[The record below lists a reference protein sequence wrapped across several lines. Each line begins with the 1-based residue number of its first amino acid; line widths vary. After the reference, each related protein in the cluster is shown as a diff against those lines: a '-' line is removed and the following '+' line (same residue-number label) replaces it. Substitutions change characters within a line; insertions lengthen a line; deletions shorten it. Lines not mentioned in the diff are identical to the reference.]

1 MDLQL
6 PHPKNMTIRTLP
18 PQLINQIAAGEVVE
32 RPASAI
38 KELVENAFDA
48 GADRIEIE
56 IEQGGMGL
64 IRVRDNG
71 CGIDKE
77 ELPLALSRHATS
89 KIASLEDLENVLTM
103 GFRGEALP
111 SISSVSRLQ
120 LTSRPRGVSHAWQI
134 QTDGGE
140 KNFDLK
146 PAAHP
151 EGSTVEIRD
160 LFYNTPARRKFL
172 RSEKTEFQH
181 IDSVVR
187 RMALSRMDVAIT
199 LSHNDREVL
208 KVPSAKELSESP
220 KRLEAILGR
229 DFLEQSLPI
238 EHNAADLRIHGWI
251 GLPTFSRGQP
261 DQQYF
266 YVNGRLVR
274 DKVVNVAIRQAFQ
287 DVLYHGRHPIYVLYL
302 ELNPT
307 LVDVNAHPTKME
319 VRFREARM
327 VHDFLFSSIH
337 RALGGAVAGGPT
349 TFQSES
355 TSAPHGLSR
364 ETYPL
369 ASKSG
374 VSGYPSERQISFSS
388 GKQAQ
393 LSLNTPNLLERY
405 DRLLNAHGPSQHAS
419 QDTEPHV
426 QGRLGRAIAHIHG
439 AFILAENAEGL
450 ILVDAHAAHE
460 RITYERLKADQMQGD
475 IPSQTLL
482 MPLPLDVS
490 EAEADA
496 AEEQLETLA
505 SLGVEVR
512 RTGPNS
518 VLVTALPAQLPIADG
533 DQLIRDVL
541 ADFAQQGRSRRLEE
555 SLNQILATM
564 ACHGSVRANRQL
576 TLPEMNALLRD
587 MEATERSGQC
597 NHGRPTWVQ
606 LTLQDLNGLFQRGR

>member
-1 MDLQL
+1 M
-6 PHPKNMTIRTLP
+6 MTIRTLP

-71 CGIDKE
+71 CGIEKE

-89 KIASLEDLENVLTM
+89 KITSLADLENVLTM

-120 LTSRPRGVSHAWQI
+120 LTSRPRGTSHAWQI

-140 KNFDLK
+140 KHFDLK

-181 IDSVVR
+181 IDTVVR

-199 LSHNDREVL
+199 LSHNDREIL
-208 KVPSAKELSESP
+208 RLPSSKDTRESP

-238 EHNAADLRIHGWI
+238 EHTAADLRIHGWI

-274 DKVVNVAIRQAFQ
+274 DKLVNVAIRQAFQ

-337 RALGGAVAGGPT
+337 RALGAATAGGVSTNPASPASLSD
-349 TFQSES
+349 FQNI
-355 TSAPHGLSR
+355 AR
-364 ETYPL
+364 E
-369 ASKSG
+369 
-374 VSGYPSERQISFSS
+374 SFSQGFGS
-388 GKQAQ
+388 TARTPPTERFAHFSSNRQAQ
-393 LSLNTPNLLERY
+393 LSLDTPNLLGSY
-405 DRLLNAHGPSQHAS
+405 DRLLNPHEPPHCSPI
-419 QDTEPHV
+419 TEGAADA
-426 QGRLGRAIAHIHG
+426 GRLGHAIAHLHG
-439 AFILAENAEGL
+439 VFILAENSEGL

-460 RITYERLKADQMQGD
+460 RITYEKLKAEQMQGE
-475 IPSQTLL
+475 IPSQSLL
-482 MPLPLDVS
+482 LPIPLDVT

-496 AEEQLETLA
+496 AEEQQVTLGA
-505 SLGVEVR
+505 LGVELR

-518 VLVTALPAQLPIADG
+518 VLVTALPARLPVADA

-541 ADFAQQGRSRRLEE
+541 SDFAHQGRSRRLEE
-555 SLNQILATM
+555 TLNQILATM

-587 MEATERSGQC
+587 MEMTERSGQC

-606 LTLQDLNGLFQRGR
+606 LTLNDLNGLFQRGR

>member
-1 MDLQL
+1 
-6 PHPKNMTIRTLP
+6 MTIRTLP

-89 KIASLEDLENVLTM
+89 KIASLEDLESVLTM

-120 LTSRPRGVSHAWQI
+120 LTSRPRGKNHAWQI

-140 KNFDLK
+140 RNFDLK

-172 RSEKTEFQH
+172 RSEKTEFHH
-181 IDSVVR
+181 IDTVVR

-199 LSHNDREVL
+199 LSHNDREIL
-208 KVPSAKELSESP
+208 RLPSSKNLSESP

-238 EHNAADLRIHGWI
+238 EQNAADLKIHGWI
-251 GLPTFSRGQP
+251 GLPTFSRSQP

-274 DKVVNVAIRQAFQ
+274 DKLVNVAIRQAFQ

-302 ELNPT
+302 ELDPT

-319 VRFREARM
+319 VRFREARL

-337 RALGGAVAGGPT
+337 RALGSATAGGPT
-349 TFQSES
+349 VGQPPPKVEES
-355 TSAPHGLSR
+355 FREKYPTSSR
-364 ETYPL
+364 
-369 ASKSG
+369 SG
-374 VSGYPSERQISFSS
+374 VRDYPSERFTHFSS
-388 GKQAQ
+388 GKQAA
-393 LSLNTPNLLERY
+393 LSLDTPNLLERY
-405 DRLLNAHGPSQHAS
+405 DRLLNTDEPFSAHSGGLAE
-419 QDTEPHV
+419 T
-426 QGRLGRAIAHIHG
+426 GRLGHAIAHLHG

-460 RITYERLKADQMQGD
+460 RITYEKLKAEQTLGD
-475 IPSQTLL
+475 IPSQSLL
-482 MPLPLDVS
+482 LPIPLDVT
-490 EAEADA
+490 ETEADA
-496 AEEQLETLA
+496 AEEQQSNLA
-505 SLGVEVR
+505 TLGVELR
-512 RTGPNS
+512 RTGPTNI
-518 VLVTALPAQLPIADG
+518 LVTALPAQLPIADG

-541 ADFAQQGRSRRLEE
+541 TDFAQQGRSRRLEE
-555 SLNQILATM
+555 TLNQILATM

-576 TLPEMNALLRD
+576 SLAEMNALLRD

>member
-1 MDLQL
+1 
-6 PHPKNMTIRTLP
+6 MTIRTLP

-38 KELVENAFDA
+38 KELIENAFDA

-71 CGIDKE
+71 CGILKE

-89 KIASLEDLENVLTM
+89 KISSLEDLENVLTM

-120 LTSRPRGVSHAWQI
+120 LTSRPRGTNHAWQI

-140 KNFDLK
+140 KHFDLT

-181 IDSVVR
+181 IETVVR

-199 LSHNDREVL
+199 LSHNEREIL
-208 KVPSAKELSESP
+208 RLPPSKDLSESSR
-220 KRLEAILGR
+220 RLEAILGR

-238 EHNAADLRIHGWI
+238 EHTAADLRLHGWI

-302 ELNPT
+302 ELDPT

-327 VHDFLFSSIH
+327 IHDFLFSSIH
-337 RALGGAVAGGPT
+337 RALGGATAGGHPMNLT
-349 TFQSES
+349 TTPIASSGFQPISHENYPRES
-355 TSAPHGLSR
+355 G
-364 ETYPL
+364 
-369 ASKSG
+369 ASG
-374 VSGYPSERQISFSS
+374 RVYPSERFASFAGGRQS
-388 GKQAQ
+388 Q
-393 LSLNTPNLLERY
+393 LSLDTPALLGSY
-405 DRLLNAHGPSQHAS
+405 DRLLNSDELHQTSSNHPSVSA
-419 QDTEPHV
+419 EE
-426 QGRLGRAIAHIHG
+426 GRLGHAIAHLHG

-460 RITYERLKADQMQGD
+460 RVTYEKLKSDQTQGS

-482 MPLPLDVS
+482 LPIPLEVT

-496 AEEQLETLA
+496 AEEQQSTLE
-505 SLGVEVR
+505 SLGVELR
-512 RTGPNS
+512 RTGPTH
-518 VLVTALPAQLPIADG
+518 VMVTALPARLPVADA

-541 ADFAQQGRSRRLEE
+541 ADFAHQGQSRRLEE
-555 SLNQILATM
+555 TLNQILATM
-564 ACHGSVRANRQL
+564 ACHGSVRANRHL
-576 TLPEMNALLRD
+576 SLPEMNALLRD
-587 MEATERSGQC
+587 METTERSGQC

>member
-1 MDLQL
+1 M
-6 PHPKNMTIRTLP
+6 PIRTLP

-56 IEQGGMGL
+56 ISQGGMGL

-71 CGIDKE
+71 CGILKE

-89 KIASLEDLENVLTM
+89 KIASLEDLETVLTM

-120 LTSRPRGVSHAWQI
+120 LTSRPHGTAHAWQI

-140 KNFDLK
+140 NHFDLT

-181 IDSVVR
+181 IETVVR

-199 LSHNDREVL
+199 LSHNEREIL
-208 KVPSAKELSESP
+208 RLPASKDPSDSP
-220 KRLEAILGR
+220 KRLEAILGT

-238 EHNAADLRIHGWI
+238 EYAAADLRIHGWV
-251 GLPTFSRGQP
+251 GLPTFSRSQP

-274 DKVVNVAIRQAFQ
+274 DKVINVAIRQAFQ

-302 ELNPT
+302 ELDPT

-327 VHDFLFSSIH
+327 VHDFLFSGIH
-337 RALGGAVAGGPT
+337 RALRGATAGGQPQDSSTIPT
-349 TFQSES
+349 SNPALQANS
-355 TSAPHGLSR
+355 GDI
-364 ETYPL
+364 YPR
-369 ASKSG
+369 
-374 VSGYPSERQISFSS
+374 VSGSTGRDYPEGRFASFSS
-388 GKQAQ
+388 GRQSQ
-393 LSLNTPNLLERY
+393 LPLNTPSLLGSY
-405 DRLLNAHGPSQHAS
+405 DRLLNPKERHQPPSSELEVPEMEGQ
-419 QDTEPHV
+419 
-426 QGRLGRAIAHIHG
+426 LGHAIAHLHG
-439 AFILAENAEGL
+439 AFILAENAGGL

-460 RITYERLKADQMQGD
+460 RVTYEKLKADQSQGN

-482 MPLPLDVS
+482 LPLSLEVS
-490 EAEADA
+490 EGEADA
-496 AEEQLETLA
+496 AEEQQGSLQG
-505 SLGVEVR
+505 LGVELR
-512 RTGPNS
+512 RTGPKH
-518 VLVTALPAQLPIADG
+518 VIVTALPARLPVADG
-533 DQLIRDVL
+533 AQLIRDVL
-541 ADFAQQGRSRRLEE
+541 ADFAHQGQSRRLEE
-555 SLNQILATM
+555 TLNQILATM
-564 ACHGSVRANRQL
+564 ACHASVRANRHL
-576 TLPEMNALLRD
+576 SLPEMNALLRD
-587 MEATERSGQC
+587 METTERSGQC

>member
-1 MDLQL
+1 M
-6 PHPKNMTIRTLP
+6 
-18 PQLINQIAAGEVVE
+18 
-32 RPASAI
+32 
-38 KELVENAFDA
+38 
-48 GADRIEIE
+48 
-56 IEQGGMGL
+56 
-64 IRVRDNG
+64 
-71 CGIDKE
+71 
-77 ELPLALSRHATS
+77 
-89 KIASLEDLENVLTM
+89 
-103 GFRGEALP
+103 
-111 SISSVSRLQ
+111 
-120 LTSRPRGVSHAWQI
+120 
-134 QTDGGE
+134 
-140 KNFDLK
+140 
-146 PAAHP
+146 
-151 EGSTVEIRD
+151 
-160 LFYNTPARRKFL
+160 
-172 RSEKTEFQH
+172 
-181 IDSVVR
+181 
-187 RMALSRMDVAIT
+187 
-199 LSHNDREVL
+199 
-208 KVPSAKELSESP
+208 
-220 KRLEAILGR
+220 
-229 DFLEQSLPI
+229 
-238 EHNAADLRIHGWI
+238 
-251 GLPTFSRGQP
+251 
-261 DQQYF
+261 
-266 YVNGRLVR
+266 
-274 DKVVNVAIRQAFQ
+274 
-287 DVLYHGRHPIYVLYL
+287 LYHGRHPIYVLYL

-337 RALGGAVAGGPT
+337 RALGGAVAGGST

-355 TSAPHGLSR
+355 TSAPHDLSR

-419 QDTEPHV
+419 QDTEPH

>member
-1 MDLQL
+1 M
-6 PHPKNMTIRTLP
+6 MTIRTLP

-71 CGIDKE
+71 CGIEKE

-89 KIASLEDLENVLTM
+89 KITSLADLENVLTM

-120 LTSRPRGVSHAWQI
+120 LTSRPRGTSHAWQI

-140 KNFDLK
+140 KHFDLK

-181 IDSVVR
+181 IDTVVR

-199 LSHNDREVL
+199 LSHNDREIL
-208 KVPSAKELSESP
+208 RLPSSKDTRESP

-238 EHNAADLRIHGWI
+238 EHTAADLRIHGWI

-274 DKVVNVAIRQAFQ
+274 DKLVNVAIRQAFQ

-337 RALGGAVAGGPT
+337 RALGAATAGGVSTNPASPASLSD
-349 TFQSES
+349 FQNI
-355 TSAPHGLSR
+355 AR
-364 ETYPL
+364 E
-369 ASKSG
+369 
-374 VSGYPSERQISFSS
+374 SFSQGFGS
-388 GKQAQ
+388 TARTPPTERFAHFSSNRQAQ
-393 LSLNTPNLLERY
+393 LSLDTPNLLGSY
-405 DRLLNAHGPSQHAS
+405 DRLLNPHETPHCSPI
-419 QDTEPHV
+419 TEGAADA
-426 QGRLGRAIAHIHG
+426 GRLGHAIAHLHG
-439 AFILAENAEGL
+439 VFILAENSEGL

-460 RITYERLKADQMQGD
+460 RITYEKLKAEQMQGE
-475 IPSQTLL
+475 IPSQSLL
-482 MPLPLDVS
+482 LPIPLDVT

-496 AEEQLETLA
+496 AEEQQVTLGA
-505 SLGVEVR
+505 LGVELR

-518 VLVTALPAQLPIADG
+518 VLVTALPARLPVADA

-541 ADFAQQGRSRRLEE
+541 SDFAHQGRSRRLEE
-555 SLNQILATM
+555 TLNQILATM

-587 MEATERSGQC
+587 MEMTERSGQC

-606 LTLQDLNGLFQRGR
+606 LTLNDLNGLFQRGR

>member
-1 MDLQL
+1 
-6 PHPKNMTIRTLP
+6 MTIRTLP
-18 PQLINQIAAGEVVE
+18 PQLINQIAAGQVVE

-38 KELVENAFDA
+38 KELIENAFDA
-48 GADRIEIE
+48 GADRIEIA

-71 CGIDKE
+71 CGIPKE

-120 LTSRPRGVSHAWQI
+120 LTSRPHGTSHAWQI
-134 QTDGGE
+134 QTDGSE
-140 KNFDLK
+140 KHFELK
-146 PAAHP
+146 PASHP

-181 IDSVVR
+181 IDTVVR

-199 LSHNDREVL
+199 LLHNDREIL
-208 KVPSAKELSESP
+208 RLPSNKVPSETP
-220 KRLEAILGR
+220 KRLEAILGG

-274 DKVVNVAIRQAFQ
+274 DKLVNVAIRQSFQ

-302 ELNPT
+302 ELDPT

-337 RALGGAVAGGPT
+337 RALGGATAGNPSLHST
-349 TFQSES
+349 HS
-355 TSAPHGLSR
+355 TSLSDYDAIPR
-364 ETYPL
+364 DSDSRGPNPV
-369 ASKSG
+369 G
-374 VSGYPSERQISFSS
+374 RGYPMERFASFSV
-388 GKQAQ
+388 GRQAQ
-393 LSLNTPNLLERY
+393 LSLDTPSHLESY
-405 DRLLNAHGPSQHAS
+405 DRLLNAQE
-419 QDTEPHV
+419 TEISNSIDAGITYA
-426 QGRLGRAIAHIHG
+426 GRLGHAIAHLHG
-439 AFILAENAEGL
+439 AFILAENEDGL

-460 RITYERLKADQMQGD
+460 RVTYEKLKAEQMQGD
-475 IPSQTLL
+475 IPAQRLL
-482 MPLPLDVS
+482 LPIPLEVT
-490 EAEADA
+490 ETEADA
-496 AEEQLETLA
+496 AEDQHATLGA
-505 SLGVEVR
+505 LGVELR
-512 RTGPNS
+512 RTGPTS
-518 VLVTALPAQLPIADG
+518 VLVTALPARLSVADG
-533 DQLIRDVL
+533 DRLIRDVL
-541 ADFAQQGRSRRLEE
+541 TDFAQQGQSRRLEE
-555 SLNQILATM
+555 TLNQILAKM
-564 ACHGSVRANRQL
+564 ACHGSVRANRSL
-576 TLPEMNALLRD
+576 SLPEMNALLRD
-587 MEATERSGQC
+587 METTERSGQC

>member
-1 MDLQL
+1 
-6 PHPKNMTIRTLP
+6 MTIRTLP

-48 GADRIEIE
+48 GANRIEIE

-120 LTSRPRGVSHAWQI
+120 LTSRPHGKSHAWQI

-140 KNFDLK
+140 KNFDLR

-181 IDSVVR
+181 IDTVVR

-208 KVPSAKELSESP
+208 RLPSSIDLSDSP

-251 GLPTFSRGQP
+251 GLPTFSRSQP

-274 DKVVNVAIRQAFQ
+274 DKLVNVAIRQAFQ

-302 ELNPT
+302 ELDPT
-307 LVDVNAHPTKME
+307 QVDVNAHPTKME

-327 VHDFLFSSIH
+327 VHNFLFSSIH
-337 RALGGAVAGGPT
+337 RALGSATAGGVTINPET
-349 TFQSES
+349 PIANPMFES
-355 TSAPHGLSR
+355 ISR
-364 ETYPL
+364 GTYPQTPG
-369 ASKSG
+369 SG
-374 VSGYPSERQISFSS
+374 ARGYSGRTTGFSTGRQS
-388 GKQAQ
+388 Q
-393 LSLNTPNLLERY
+393 LSLDTPNLIGSY
-405 DRLLNAHGPSQHAS
+405 DRLLNSHESKPLTSHSG
-419 QDTEPHV
+419 EPAEK
-426 QGRLGRAIAHIHG
+426 GRLGHAIAHIHG

-460 RITYERLKADQMQGD
+460 RVTYEKLKAEQMLGD
-475 IPSQTLL
+475 IPSQSLL
-482 MPLPLDVS
+482 LPIPLDVT

-496 AEEQLETLA
+496 AEEYQGSLVA
-505 SLGVEVR
+505 LGVDLR
-512 RTGPNS
+512 RTGPTS
-518 VLVTALPAQLPIADG
+518 VLITALPAQLSIASG
-533 DQLIRDVL
+533 DQLIKDVL
-541 ADFAQQGRSRRLEE
+541 TDFAQQGQSRRLEE
-555 SLNQILATM
+555 TLNQILATM
-564 ACHGSVRANRQL
+564 ACHGSVRANRHL
-576 TLPEMNALLRD
+576 SIPEMNALLRD

-606 LTLQDLNGLFQRGR
+606 LSLQDLNGLFQRGR

>member
-1 MDLQL
+1 
-6 PHPKNMTIRTLP
+6 MTIRTLP

-48 GADRIEIE
+48 GADRIEID

-89 KIASLEDLENVLTM
+89 KIASLADLENVLTM

-120 LTSRPRGVSHAWQI
+120 LTSRPRGTGHAWQI

-181 IDSVVR
+181 IDTVVR

-199 LSHNDREVL
+199 LSHNDREIL
-208 KVPSAKELSESP
+208 RLPPSKDFSEHP
-220 KRLEAILGR
+220 QRLEVILGR

-238 EHNAADLRIHGWI
+238 EHTAADLRIHGWI

-274 DKVVNVAIRQAFQ
+274 DKLVNVAIRQAFQ

-302 ELNPT
+302 ELDPT

-319 VRFREARM
+319 VRFRESRM

-337 RALGGAVAGGPT
+337 RALGGATAGAPKT
-349 TFQSES
+349 AQDPLIPS
-355 TSAPHGLSR
+355 TNLQGIPRAPNSASSAGTR
-364 ETYPL
+364 
-369 ASKSG
+369 
-374 VSGYPSERQISFSS
+374 GYSSDRFASFST

-393 LSLNTPNLLERY
+393 LTLDTPRVLEQY
-405 DRLLNAHGPSQHAS
+405 DRLLNS
-419 QDTEPHV
+419 QDLPAQTQAPADPSET
-426 QGRLGRAIAHIHG
+426 GRLGHAMAHLHG

-450 ILVDAHAAHE
+450 VLVDAHAAHE
-460 RITYERLKADQMQGD
+460 RITYEKLKTKQMQGD
-475 IPSQTLL
+475 IPSQVLL
-482 MPLPLDVS
+482 LPISLEVS
-490 EAEADA
+490 EAEADG
-496 AEEQLETLA
+496 AEEHQETLR
-505 SLGVEVR
+505 SLGVDLR
-512 RTGPNS
+512 RTGPRS
-518 VLVTALPAQLPIADG
+518 ILVTAIPAQLPIADA

-541 ADFAQQGRSRRLEE
+541 TDFAQQGLSRRLEE
-555 SLNQILATM
+555 TLNQILATM
-564 ACHGSVRANRQL
+564 ACHSSVRANRQL
-576 TLPEMNALLRD
+576 SIPEMNALLRD

>member
-1 MDLQL
+1 
-6 PHPKNMTIRTLP
+6 MTIRTLP

-71 CGIDKE
+71 CGIHKE

-89 KIASLEDLENVLTM
+89 KISSLEDLENVLTM

-120 LTSRPRGVSHAWQI
+120 LTSRPQGTTHAWQI

-140 KNFDLK
+140 KHFDLT

-181 IDSVVR
+181 IETVVR

-199 LSHNDREVL
+199 LSHNEREIL
-208 KVPSAKELSESP
+208 RLPPSKDSSESP
-220 KRLEAILGR
+220 KRLEAILGH

-238 EHNAADLRIHGWI
+238 EHNAADLRLHGWI

-261 DQQYF
+261 DQQFF

-302 ELNPT
+302 ELDPT

-337 RALGGAVAGGPT
+337 RALAGATAGGQSMNST
-349 TFQSES
+349 TAASSGFQPNSRES
-355 TSAPHGLSR
+355 YPRGSDSSGRDYPAERFAGLS
-364 ETYPL
+364 
-369 ASKSG
+369 AG
-374 VSGYPSERQISFSS
+374 RQS
-388 GKQAQ
+388 Q
-393 LSLNTPNLLERY
+393 LSLDTPSLLGSY
-405 DRLLNAHGPSQHAS
+405 DRLLNAHEVPQPSAAGLRES
-419 QDTEPHV
+419 QGA
-426 QGRLGRAIAHIHG
+426 GRLGHAIAHLHG

-460 RITYERLKADQMQGD
+460 RVTYEKLKAEQRQGS

-482 MPLPLDVS
+482 LPIPLEVT

-496 AEEQLETLA
+496 AEEQQTTLEG
-505 SLGVEVR
+505 LGLELR
-512 RTGPNS
+512 RTGPTQ
-518 VLVTALPAQLPIADG
+518 VMVTALPARLPAADA

-541 ADFAQQGRSRRLEE
+541 ADFVHQGRSRRLEE
-555 SLNQILATM
+555 TLNQILATM

-576 TLPEMNALLRD
+576 SLPEMNALLRD
-587 MEATERSGQC
+587 METTERSGQC

-606 LTLQDLNGLFQRGR
+606 LSLQDLNGLFQRGR

>member
-1 MDLQL
+1 
-6 PHPKNMTIRTLP
+6 MTIRTLP

-71 CGIDKE
+71 CGINKE

-120 LTSRPRGVSHAWQI
+120 LTSRPHGTSHAWQI

-140 KNFDLK
+140 KHFDLK

-181 IDSVVR
+181 IETVVR
-187 RMALSRMDVAIT
+187 RMALSRMDVAIS
-199 LSHNDREVL
+199 LSHNEREIL
-208 KVPSAKELSESP
+208 RLPPSKNPSESP
-220 KRLEAILGR
+220 RRLEAILGQ

-238 EHNAADLRIHGWI
+238 EQNAADLRIHGWI
-251 GLPTFSRGQP
+251 GLPTFSRSQP

-274 DKVVNVAIRQAFQ
+274 DKLVNVAIRQAFQ
-287 DVLYHGRHPIYVLYL
+287 DVLYHGRHPIYVLFL
-302 ELNPT
+302 ELDPT

-337 RALGGAVAGGPT
+337 RALGGATAGGYSANTTTPT
-349 TFQSES
+349 S
-355 TSAPHGLSR
+355 SADSQTGQRVSYPQVSGSGSR
-364 ETYPL
+364 
-369 ASKSG
+369 
-374 VSGYPSERQISFSS
+374 GYPSERFGGPSRDRQT
-388 GKQAQ
+388 Q
-393 LSLNTPNLLERY
+393 LSLDTPSLLGSY
-405 DRLLNAHGPSQHAS
+405 GRLLNTDGIPQPSS
-419 QDTEPHV
+419 MTDLTGSVEG
-426 QGRLGRAIAHIHG
+426 GRLGHAIAHLHG

-460 RITYERLKADQMQGD
+460 RVTYERLKADQLRGD
-475 IPSQTLL
+475 IPSQNLL
-482 MPLPLDVS
+482 LPIGLEVT

-496 AEEQLETLA
+496 AEEQQATLA
-505 SLGVEVR
+505 ALGLEIR

-518 VLVTALPAQLPIADG
+518 VMATALPAQLPLADA

-541 ADFAQQGRSRRLEE
+541 ADFAHEGRSRRLEE
-555 SLNQILATM
+555 TLNQILATM

-576 TLPEMNALLRD
+576 SLPEMNALLRD

-606 LTLQDLNGLFQRGR
+606 LSLQDLNGLFQRGR